1 MGEKKKKKPD
11 EVVEAEFK
19 ISMYC
24 QGCEKQIAKIIS
36 KIKGVEEFMTDMNN
50 HKVVVKGR
58 MNANKVLKKLK
69 KKTGKKVEMVI
80 KEEESK
86 KKSEEKEGDLQLMKQ
101 NPREITDALI
111 IGYCGDNM
119 LYTMFSDE
127 NANACSIM

>member
-1 MGEKKKKKPD
+1 MVG
-11 EVVEAEFK
+11 EAEFK

-50 HKVVVKGR
+50 HKVLVKGR
-58 MNANKVLKKLK
+58 INADKVLKKLK

-86 KKSEEKEGDLQLMKQ
+86 KNSEEIEGDLQLMKQ
-101 NPREITDALI
+101 NPREITEALV
-111 IGYCGDNM
+111 IGYCGDSM